1 MLVGRGHVGAEAR
14 LRLHWVGQREVG
26 GELLWLRGAQVE
38 VAAGGSVRMLRP
50 LKGGTWGGKDR
61 SVREDRRWAAP
72 TRPRDPGPR
81 PGQPGA
87 GETQDLR

>member
-1 MLVGRGHVGAEAR
+1 MQGAAVLVGRGHVGAEAR
-14 LRLHWVGQREVG
+14 LRLHGVAQREVG

-61 SVREDRRWAAP
+61 SVHEDLHWDSPTTPDRGPQPARAAWSW
-72 TRPRDPGPR
+72 
-81 PGQPGA
+81 
-87 GETQDLR
+87 